1 VLTGAVADPKA
12 WRHAIGRRFR
22 IGPETGP
29 HRFVHQR
36 EAAADCVTI
45 PTTACELQTSKK
57 LREEFNV
64 SQNTD
69 RAKERLQRARSCLR
83 CRSPILDMLCMI
95 FAQAQTGSPGP
106 MPGGGI
112 GSFFVPLIFIF
123 IIMYF
128 VMIRPQKKR
137 QEQQQKLVSSLKTGD
152 RVVTNAGIH
161 GLISNVKETTVLVK
175 VADNVKI
182 EIDKSAI
189 TNVLKEA

>member
-1 VLTGAVADPKA
+1 
-12 WRHAIGRRFR
+12 
-22 IGPETGP
+22 
-29 HRFVHQR
+29 
-36 EAAADCVTI
+36 
-45 PTTACELQTSKK
+45 
-57 LREEFNV
+57 
-64 SQNTD
+64 
-69 RAKERLQRARSCLR
+69 
-83 CRSPILDMLCMI
+83 
-95 FAQAQTGSPGP
+95 

-137 QEQQQKLVSSLKTGD
+137 QEQQQKLIGNLKTGD

-175 VADNVKI
+175 VADTVKI